1 VLIVRRRCFFPF
13 VLLFMTSAA
22 PADDD
27 SLGSLRAVGK
37 EGANSPAA
45 RAAWDKLIARGP
57 AVLPDLLQA
66 MNTSDTVAANWLRT
80 AFDRIVEDEMKNGG
94 KALPADSLLAF
105 AKEPRHSG
113 RARRLALEVVERLQP
128 GTSAGLFAE
137 WLEDPEFRYEAVALA
152 LKKAESIKD
161 KEAAVAAFRAA
172 FAASRDLQQARLAA
186 THLKAHGVE
195 VSVADHMGFLRD
207 WYCVGPFDA
216 KGMKGFRTV
225 YPPESGKVD
234 LTAEYDG
241 KEGKVRWKRYQV
253 REPPP
258 NGGAAH
264 VALVNLREPLGD
276 AADAVGYAYT
286 AIEVAAP
293 CEAEFRGAADDN
305 FTIWVNGKRVF
316 GFEEYRNGVRLD
328 RHRFKVTL
336 QAGVNTILVKICQA
350 PMDASNTEPNW
361 EFLLRIVDATG
372 KGLVMKNALPA
383 LTKEK

>member
-1 VLIVRRRCFFPF
+1 M
-13 VLLFMTSAA
+13 LLVA
-22 PADDD
+22 PAAQAEDDLLR
-27 SLGSLRAVGK
+27 SLQAVGK

-45 RAAWDKLIARGP
+45 RVAWDKLIARGP

-80 AFDRIVEDEMKNGG
+80 AFDRIVEGEMKNGG
-94 KALPADSLLAF
+94 RGVPADALLAF
-105 AKEPRHSG
+105 VKNPRHTG

-128 GTSAGLFAE
+128 GTSARLFAG
-137 WLEDPEFRYEAVALA
+137 WIEDPEFRYEAVALA
-152 LKKAESIKD
+152 LKKAEATKD
-161 KEAAVAAFRAA
+161 KEAAVAGFRAA

-186 THLKAHGVE
+186 SHLKAIGVE

-216 KGMKGFRTV
+216 KGMKGFQMV
-225 YPPESGKVD
+225 YPPERDKLD
-234 LTAEYDG
+234 LAAEYDG
-241 KEGKVRWKRYQV
+241 KEGKVRWKHYQV

-258 NGGAAH
+258 NAGAAH

-276 AADAVGYAYT
+276 AADAVGYSYT
-286 AIEVAAP
+286 AIEIAAP
-293 CEAEFRGAADDN
+293 LEAEFRGAADDN
-305 FTIWVNGKRVF
+305 FTIWVNGRRVF

-336 QAGVNTILVKICQA
+336 QAGVNTILVKVCQA

-361 EFLLRIVDATG
+361 EFLLRIVDVSG
-372 KGLVMKNALPA
+372 KGIVTKNGLPA
-383 LTKEK
+383 ETKKQ